1 MRSKDNAKRS
11 RRRKIAWAAVTL
23 LLAFGTGRFLV
34 MRAADRDAWPT
45 PAPGVDYDPTGGRAD
60 QLSSCATPES
70 FAEVVDGMTPPDPAL
85 VAEYHAYQTL
95 GFAEDAAYPLIEAR
109 LRETGKARLAFDDVL
124 GSVDGLDPSVGSV
137 AYNAVAG
144 RSAEITLLGCYA
156 AADLLRQGATNAAA
170 AAEIRLGLLQ
180 HALKLTRGG
189 GLLGRA
195 AALNNAMLV
204 VREDIMAPVVWRD
217 RADCAS
223 HVQHMMMLEDDFGGL
238 DEALRA
244 DWVSIRHSIAA
255 MYEQMAETNTPAAKP
270 GRRLSGKS
278 AFFVNLLGG
287 TEAGTRANLDAV
299 LSRLVHNAG
308 APYAPDGLTAGLPE
322 WCRGTSRAPWTRD
335 PIGAAVASAYL
346 KNAALGHAAGP
357 GLLLEL
363 RAARIVAALQWLRQ
377 SAGAYPESLDALL
390 ADGLLE
396 EADVRDPFSK
406 NGAAR
411 LGYSRDGDGWR
422 LHSVGL
428 DQEDGGGL
436 VDAYRTDDAKARR
449 TADFVFISRERDVRL
464 ASYRAANPP
473 PAPAPPAEGN

>member
-1 MRSKDNAKRS
+1 MRLKDNAKRS
-11 RRRKIAWAAVTL
+11 RRRKIGWAAVAL
-23 LLAFGTGRFLV
+23 LLVFGAGRFLV
-34 MRAADRDAWPT
+34 MRAADRDAWPA
-45 PAPGVDYDPTGGRAD
+45 PAPGVEFDPAGGRAAEGAFA
-60 QLSSCATPES
+60 SPED
-70 FAEVVDGMTPPDPAL
+70 FAAILDGLPPPDPAL
-85 VAEYHAYQTL
+85 VAEYHAYQAR
-95 GFAEDAAYPLIEAR
+95 GFASDASYPLIEAR
-109 LRETGKARLAFDDVL
+109 LRETEPARQTFAAILDA
-124 GSVDGLDPSVGSV
+124 SDGLDPSAGSV

-156 AADLLRQGATNAAA
+156 AADLLQQEATNAP
-170 AAEIRLGLLQ
+170 AAEIRFALLDQ
-180 HALKLTRGG
+180 AIMLTRGA

-204 VREDIMAPVVWRD
+204 VREDIMAPAVWAD
-217 RADCAS
+217 REACVA
-223 HVQHMMMLEDDFGGL
+223 HVARVRALEAHLGALDD
-238 DEALRA
+238 ALHA
-244 DWVSIRHSIAA
+244 DWVSIRQSIDA
-255 MYEQMAETNTPAAKP
+255 MYAQMTETNAPSAKP

-287 TEAGTRANLDAV
+287 TEAGTRANLDAL
-299 LSRLVHNAG
+299 LSRLVHNAD
-308 APYAPDGLTAGLPE
+308 ASYVQDGLIVGLPA
-322 WCRGTSRAPWTRD
+322 WCRGTSRPPWTRD

-363 RAARIVAALQWLRQ
+363 RAARIVAALQWQRQ

-390 ADGLLE
+390 AMGLLAA
-396 EADVRDPFSK
+396 ADVRDPFSK
-406 NGAAR
+406 DGATR
-411 LGYSRDGDGWR
+411 LGYQLDGDGWR

-436 VDAYRTDDAKARR
+436 VDAYRTTDAKAQR

-464 ASYRAANPP
+464 ASYRAANPS